1 MRSPAAAAARAGR
14 HDQTMALKQDRETDG
29 SDRALVEMQDQARD
43 GRAAPAKRLGGVL
56 PVLDLTDAQRI
67 FIKYVTLIGFAVMFV
82 FFSLMEPDVFPK
94 WGNIRSILELSA
106 PIVILAVGLTVVL
119 VAGEFDLSFPGL
131 VGLAAVIAVK
141 TMADGGQPAAAAVAA
156 GLGVG
161 LAGGLVAGILVA
173 FQRAS
178 SFIVTLA
185 LGSMWGGIA
194 LGVTGGGLTIADVTM
209 GYTDLTLNSVAG
221 IPFAVIYAL
230 AIAVILFAIVRW
242 TVFGRYAQAIGSNPV
257 AARLAG
263 IRLSATRVGAFA
275 VLGICAGIAAVI
287 LSSRSGQFSPDIASG
302 LFIPPFV
309 AAFFG
314 MSVLAAGR
322 FNVFGTVVGA
332 LFIATLETGLIVI
345 GSAAWVADV
354 VIGSA
359 LLVILFLAAEA
370 TEKR

>member
-1 MRSPAAAAARAGR
+1 
-14 HDQTMALKQDRETDG
+14 MALKQARETKEPERTPPEAQG
-29 SDRALVEMQDQARD
+29 QAPGD
-43 GRAAPAKRLGGVL
+43 PEPAKRLGGVL
-56 PVLDLTDAQRI
+56 PVLDLTDAQRVL
-67 FIKYVTLIGFAVMFV
+67 IKYVTLIGFAVMFI

-94 WGNIRSILELSA
+94 WGNLRSILELSA

-141 TMADGGQPAAAAVAA
+141 VMADGGQPASVAVAA

-178 SFIVTLA
+178 SFIITLA
-185 LGSMWGGIA
+185 LGSIWGGIA
-194 LGVTGGGLTIADVTM
+194 LGVTGGGLTIANVTE
-209 GYTDLTLNSVAG
+209 GYTDITFRTIAE
-221 IPFAVIYAL
+221 IPLAVIYAL
-230 AIAVILFAIVRW
+230 VIAVVLFAVIRW

-263 IRLSATRVGAFA
+263 IRLSFTRIGAFA
-275 VLGICAGIAAVI
+275 VLGVCAGVAAVI

-332 LFIATLETGLIVI
+332 LFIATLETGLIVM
-345 GSAAWVADV
+345 GSQAWIADV

-359 LLVILFLAAEA
+359 LLIILFLAAEA
-370 TEKR
+370 REQR